1 MVCKTFRL
9 VLPLL
14 LPPQQDNP
22 DEALD
27 GVFGPDTAGVRC
39 VPCHWEL
46 VGLPAES
53 GFLTQGEFAGL
64 GTVRRTQHH
73 VRYEE

>member
-1 MVCKTFRL
+1 MLRL
-9 VLPLL
+9 ALPLL
-14 LPPQQDNP
+14 LPLQQVNP
-22 DEALD
+22 DEALG
-27 GVFGPDTAGVRC
+27 GVFNLDTAEVRC